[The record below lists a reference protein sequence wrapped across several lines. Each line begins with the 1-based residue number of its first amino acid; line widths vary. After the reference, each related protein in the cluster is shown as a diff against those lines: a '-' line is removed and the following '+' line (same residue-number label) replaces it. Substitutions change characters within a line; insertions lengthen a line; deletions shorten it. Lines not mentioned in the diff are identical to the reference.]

1 MSQTESPA
9 LQPLQAPRSLAED
22 AADRIR
28 EQILAGGF
36 RQGEHLVEA
45 RIAEQLNVSRG
56 PVREA
61 LKLLRAEGLVEEE
74 PRRGTFV
81 ARLDG
86 ADVREIYQVRA
97 AVEGQ
102 AAKIL
107 ASSRPAAELE
117 EMRSFAA
124 AIDRAIAAGDV
135 AEVSRADLAFHEALC
150 RLSGNARLAEVFN
163 RYVPVLRGLLRLD
176 ERVYC
181 VARRDRPPAPSA
193 PGRDRAGRRDPGLPA
208 VRGALGAGG
217 RPDRR
222 LHRVVAHPALGPRD
236 EHRQELSALPFGRV
250 HPQARPRDGD
260 EVLVVLDVQQPPPGP
275 EQRARVDDAARLPG
289 SRASVALDRDRLGIG
304 PRDGVS
310 ASRSRDRRP
319 GRAS

>member
-176 ERVYC
+176 ERVY
-181 VARRDRPPAPSA
+181 ASLDEIAHQHRPLLDAIE
-193 PGRDRAGRRDPGLPA
+193 
-208 VRGALGAGG
+208 RG
-217 RPDRR
+217 
-222 LHRVVAHPALGPRD
+222 
-236 EHRQELSALPFGRV
+236 
-250 HPQARPRDGD
+250 
-260 EVLVVLDVQQPPPGP
+260 
-275 EQRARVDDAARLPG
+275 DATL
-289 SRASVALDRDRLGIG
+289 
-304 PRDGVS
+304 
-310 ASRSRDRRP
+310 ASRLFEEHSEQAGDLIAGYIGSLP
-319 GRAS
+319 TQP